1 MSTAPDRAATPL
13 ARRPSDIS
21 KVRARGAGRGPS
33 PLPIVRRACIDI
45 GSNTTR
51 LLVADCDGERLVEV
65 HQERAF
71 THVRRAFT
79 PSEEIEAEKI
89 DEVVAVVAGQLQR
102 ARDLG
107 AAEVLGVAT
116 AAVRQAANGDA
127 LVAAVRESCG
137 LAVAVLSAEEEA
149 RLAFNG
155 AARTLGRVPAGPL
168 GVVDV
173 GGGSSELVVGT
184 VPDRIDWY
192 ASFPVGSGQL
202 TDECLVSDPP
212 SPGEVGR
219 ARARIGEAL
228 EGAHPPPTA
237 CVVAVGGSATS
248 LRRIAGPR
256 LDAGAFARV
265 LALLSRERAVEVAR
279 RFELDADRVR
289 LLPAGLLILQAAAER
304 FGAPLEVGRGGLRE
318 GLLLEVAD
326 A

>member
-1 MSTAPDRAATPL
+1 
-13 ARRPSDIS
+13 
-21 KVRARGAGRGPS
+21 
-33 PLPIVRRACIDI
+33 VRRACIDI

-51 LLVADCDGERLVEV
+51 LLVADFDGERLVEV

-71 THVRRAFT
+71 THVRRALT

-107 AAEVLGVAT
+107 ATEVLGVAT
-116 AAVRQAANGDA
+116 AAVRQAANGHA
-127 LVAAVRESCG
+127 LVSAVREACG
-137 LAVAVLSAEEEA
+137 LEVAVLSGEQEA
-149 RLAFNG
+149 RLAFTG
-155 AARTLGRVPAGPL
+155 AARTLGYAPAGPL

-173 GGGSSELVVGT
+173 GGGSSELAVGR
-184 VPDRIDWY
+184 VPDQIDWY

-202 TDECLVSDPP
+202 TDECLPSDPP
-212 SPGEVGR
+212 PAEEIAL
-219 ARARIGEAL
+219 ARQLIGAAL
-228 EGAHPPPTA
+228 EGVQPPPA
-237 CVVAVGGSATS
+237 ASVVAVGGSATS
-248 LRRIAGPR
+248 LRRIAGPL

-265 LALLSRERAVEVAR
+265 LAVLAGDCAADVAR

-304 FGAPLEVGRGGLRE
+304 FAAPLEVGRGGLRE

-326 A
+326 G

>member
-1 MSTAPDRAATPL
+1 
-13 ARRPSDIS
+13 
-21 KVRARGAGRGPS
+21 
-33 PLPIVRRACIDI
+33 VRRACIDI

-71 THVRRAFT
+71 THVRRALT
-79 PSEEIEAEKI
+79 PSEEIEADKI
-89 DEVVAVVAGQLQR
+89 DEVVAVVTRQLQR
-102 ARDLG
+102 ARELG
-107 AAEVLGVAT
+107 ADEVLGVAT
-116 AAVRQAANGDA
+116 AAVRHATNGDA
-127 LVAAVRESCG
+127 LVAAVRETCG
-137 LAVAVLSAEEEA
+137 LEVAVLSAEEEA
-149 RLAFNG
+149 RLAFTG
-155 AARTLGRVPAGPL
+155 AARTLGYAPAGRL

-184 VPDRIDWY
+184 APDRIDWY
-192 ASFPVGSGQL
+192 ASLPVGSGQL
-202 TDECLVSDPP
+202 TDECLPSDPP
-212 SPGEVGR
+212 SAEEI
-219 ARARIGEAL
+219 ARAGQRISEAL
-228 EGAHPPPTA
+228 EGVQPPPTA

-248 LRRIAGPR
+248 LRRIAGPL

-265 LALLSRERAVEVAR
+265 LTLLATERATEVAQ

-289 LLPAGLLILQAAAER
+289 LLSAGLLILQAAAER